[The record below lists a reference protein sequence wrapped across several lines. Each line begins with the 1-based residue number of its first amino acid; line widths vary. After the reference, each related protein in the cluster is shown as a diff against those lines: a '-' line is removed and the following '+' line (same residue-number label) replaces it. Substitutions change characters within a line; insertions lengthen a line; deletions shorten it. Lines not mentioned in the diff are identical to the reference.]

1 MEPACPVTLLDRLS
15 RRPVRTNL
23 RGAHFRRTAIIDIGS
38 NSIRL
43 VVYDGPRRVPF
54 VLFNEKVMAGLGADL
69 GRTGRIGQAA
79 MERGLHALERFVRLA
94 GEMAVDELRCI
105 ATAAV
110 RDASNGP
117 LFIAR
122 ATALGLDVALLS
134 GEQEGIASAH
144 GLLSGMP
151 DADGIMGDLG
161 GGSLELVR
169 VRGGAVER
177 AVSLPLGVFRIGE
190 MRRSGRKALAERVDA
205 MLRESGFADVEGG
218 LPFYMI
224 GGSWRALA
232 RLDMQITGY
241 PLPILHQ
248 YEMSPARPQALVQ
261 WLDRAQKSA
270 LKAVP
275 ALSAARLPTLPDAA
289 HLLAVLVERLRACSL
304 TVSAFG
310 LREGLLFQ
318 QLPADLAAQ
327 DPLLVATRIEGE
339 AQGRFI
345 GHGDAISAWI
355 APLFAGEAPAWA
367 RIRLAACMLADVGW
381 RANPDLRQER
391 GLEFALHGNWV
402 GITAAERAAL
412 AQALYSNFGGG
423 TAIAPSLDRLA
434 PADMLA
440 RATQWGLAIRLCQR
454 LSGGAEGPLEGSS
467 LRIEEGTIIL
477 HLDPDYAGL
486 AGESI
491 DRRLKQLGQAM
502 GMGFLI
508 DG

>member
-1 MEPACPVTLLDRLS
+1 MTLLDRLA
-15 RRPVRTNL
+15 RRPVQTSL

-38 NSIRL
+38 NSVRL

-54 VLFNEKVMAGLGADL
+54 VLFNEKVMAGLGAEL
-69 GRTGRIGQAA
+69 GRTGKIGRAA
-79 MERGLHALERFVRLA
+79 MDRGLHALERFVRLTQ
-94 GEMAVDELRCI
+94 EMGVDELRCV

-122 ATALGLDVALLS
+122 AAELGLEVQLLS

-169 VRGGAVER
+169 VRGGGLDR

-190 MRRSGRKALAERVDA
+190 IRRTGRKALAERVDA
-205 MLRESGFADVEGG
+205 LLRESGFADLEKG

-224 GGSWRALA
+224 GGSWRGLA
-232 RLDMQITGY
+232 RLDMQLTNY
-241 PLPILHQ
+241 PLPVLHH
-248 YEMSPARPQALVQ
+248 YEMSPDRPQALVQ
-261 WLDRAQKSA
+261 WLDRAQKAA

-275 ALSAARLPTLPDAA
+275 ALGTGRLPTLPDAA
-289 HLLAVLVERLRACSL
+289 HLLAVLVERLQSRGL
-304 TVSAFG
+304 MVSAFG
-310 LREGLLFQ
+310 LREGLLFE
-318 QLPADLAAQ
+318 QLPPELAMQ
-327 DPLLVATRIEGE
+327 DPLLVAARVEGE

-355 APLFAGEAPAWA
+355 APLFADDAPEWA
-367 RIRLAACMLADVGW
+367 RIRLAACLLADVGW

-402 GITAAERAAL
+402 GITAAERAVL
-412 AQALYSNFGGG
+412 AQALYTNFGGSG
-423 TAIAPSLDRLA
+423 IAPSLDVLA
-434 PADMLA
+434 PPEILA

-467 LRIEEGTIIL
+467 LRISDGTIIL
-477 HLDPDYAGL
+477 HLDQAYASLG
-486 AGESI
+486 GESI